1 MTAPDE
7 RRPAKG
13 RAVAPPARSVP
24 GTSDTAPDE
33 CRPAKGR
40 AVAPPARSVPGT
52 SDIARRTGPAGLPA
66 GLSRAQLLEL
76 YYFMRLTRS
85 LEERLTNLYRQG
97 KVIGGLFRSLGQE
110 ADSVGTA
117 YALDRS
123 AGDMLS
129 PLIRN
134 LGSLLVMGA
143 RPVDVLRQ
151 YMAKATG
158 PTRGREL
165 NVHFGDL
172 ERGFIGQI
180 SHLGDMVPVMAGVT
194 LTFRMRGERRVGLVY
209 VGDGAMSTGA
219 FHEGMNLAAV
229 RRLPLVVVAENNGYA
244 YSTTLERQTAVTE
257 LAQKARAYGVP
268 SERVDGNDVL
278 AVYEA
283 ARGAVARARAGDG
296 VTLLELVTFRRKGHA
311 EHDDQH
317 YVPRELL
324 AQWERNDP
332 IARWAARLTESRW
345 ADQAAL
351 EAADARVAAE
361 LDEAVRVAEQEP
373 LPEPGTAL
381 GGVYAEPASQLA
393 PWYRE
398 VPRG

>member
-1 MTAPDE
+1 MTA
-7 RRPAKG
+7 R
-13 RAVAPPARSVP
+13 
-24 GTSDTAPDE
+24 TA
-33 CRPAKGR
+33 A
-40 AVAPPARSVPGT
+40 
-52 SDIARRTGPAGLPA
+52 ARRVAAAGIPAGL
-66 GLSRAQLLEL
+66 RRDQLHEL
-76 YYFMRLTRS
+76 YYYMRLTRS

-97 KVIGGLFRSLGQE
+97 KVVGGLFRSLGQE
-110 ADSVGTA
+110 ADSVGSA
-117 YALDRS
+117 YALDRT
-123 AGDMLS
+123 AGDVLS

-151 YMAKATG
+151 YMAKASG

-172 ERGFIGQI
+172 QRGFIGQI

-219 FHEGMNLAAV
+219 FHEGMNLAVV

-244 YSTTLERQTAVTE
+244 YSTTLERQTAVARLVT
-257 LAQKARAYGVP
+257 KAKAYGAPAVR
-268 SERVDGNDVL
+268 EDGNDVL

-283 ARGAVARARAGDG
+283 TRRAVERARAGEG
-296 VTLLELVTFRRKGHA
+296 VTLLELVTYRSKGHA

-317 YVPRELL
+317 YVPKDEL
-324 AQWERNDP
+324 ARWERDDP
-332 IARWAARLTESRW
+332 LDRYVRRLTESGW
-345 ADQAAL
+345 ADAAEL
-351 EAADARVAAE
+351 AAADARVAAE
-361 LDEAVRVAEQEP
+361 LDEAIAVAEREP

-381 GGVYAEPASQLA
+381 EGVYAEPALQAA

-398 VPRG
+398 ASRG